1 MCEPG
6 LFISAFRKSLLVL
19 HKAWR
24 VTEGIITKA
33 TLAVETGRLIDMEVD
48 PRLALPMAIRPRI
61 G

>member
-19 HKAWR
+19 QEAWR
-24 VTEGIITKA
+24 VTEGFITKA

-48 PRLALPMAIRPRI
+48 PRLALPMGIRPRI